1 MRKLSH
7 WITCNSSTFV
17 CWLASFVLAAT
28 LISCGAPALPPSG
41 TLPPNAAALQTRASA
56 ASAITIQHL
65 VLIKLKDTNDRTALE
80 KDCNAKLPSIP
91 GVVEFSLAR
100 PIDIGRKNVD
110 GDYDVA
116 VSVEFAST
124 DAYKAYLVHPDH
136 LALVG
141 AWKEKSKSMRI
152 FDYGN

>member
-1 MRKLSH
+1 MRKLSP
-7 WITCNSSTFV
+7 WITRKPSTFV
-17 CWLASFVLAAT
+17 CSLASFVFAAT

-41 TLPPNAAALQTRASA
+41 TLPPNAAAST
-56 ASAITIQHL
+56 ITIQHL

>member
-1 MRKLSH
+1 MRKISH

-17 CWLASFVLAAT
+17 CSVASFLFAAT

-141 AWKEKSKSMRI
+141 AWKEKSNSMRI

>member
-1 MRKLSH
+1 MRKISPL
-7 WITCNSSTFV
+7 ITRNSSTFV
-17 CWLASFVLAAT
+17 FSVASFVFAAT

-41 TLPPNAAALQTRASA
+41 TLPPNANASQARTSA

-65 VLIKLKDTNDRTALE
+65 VLIKLKDTNDRAALE
-80 KDCNAKLPSIP
+80 KDCNAKLSSIP
-91 GVVEFSLAR
+91 GVLEFSLAR

-136 LALVG
+136 LALVN
-141 AWKEKSKSMRI
+141 AWKEKSQTMRI
-152 FDYGN
+152 YDYGN

>member
-1 MRKLSH
+1 MRKISPL
-7 WITCNSSTFV
+7 ITCNSSTFV
-17 CWLASFVLAAT
+17 FSLASFVFAAT

-41 TLPPNAAALQTRASA
+41 TLPPNANASQPRASA

-80 KDCNAKLPSIP
+80 KDCNAKLSSIP

-141 AWKEKSKSMRI
+141 AWKEKSNSMRI

>member
-1 MRKLSH
+1 MRKISH
-7 WITCNSSTFV
+7 WITCKSSTFV
-17 CWLASFVLAAT
+17 CWLASFFLAAT

>member
-1 MRKLSH
+1 M
-7 WITCNSSTFV
+7 
-17 CWLASFVLAAT
+17 
-28 LISCGAPALPPSG
+28 
-41 TLPPNAAALQTRASA
+41 
-56 ASAITIQHL
+56 
-65 VLIKLKDTNDRTALE
+65 LIKLKDTNDRAVLE
-80 KDCNAKLPSIP
+80 KDCNAKLSSIP

-100 PIDIGRKNVD
+100 PVDTGRKNVD

-116 VSVEFAST
+116 VVVEFAST

-141 AWKEKSKSMRI
+141 AWKEKFNSMRI

>member
-1 MRKLSH
+1 M
-7 WITCNSSTFV
+7 
-17 CWLASFVLAAT
+17 
-28 LISCGAPALPPSG
+28 
-41 TLPPNAAALQTRASA
+41 
-56 ASAITIQHL
+56 
-65 VLIKLKDTNDRTALE
+65 LIKLKDTNDRAALE
-80 KDCNAKLPSIP
+80 KDCNAKLSSIP
-91 GVVEFSLAR
+91 GVFGFSLAR

-124 DAYKAYLVHPDH
+124 DAYKAYLIHPDH

>member
-7 WITCNSSTFV
+7 WITCKSSTFV
-17 CWLASFVLAAT
+17 CSLASFVFAAT

-41 TLPPNAAALQTRASA
+41 TLPPNAAAST
-56 ASAITIQHL
+56 ITIQHL

>member
-1 MRKLSH
+1 MRKISP
-7 WITCNSSTFV
+7 WISCNSSIFV
-17 CWLASFVLAAT
+17 CSLASFVFAAT
-28 LISCGAPALPPSG
+28 LISCGTPALPPSG
-41 TLPPNAAALQTRASA
+41 TLPPNANASQPRASA
-56 ASAITIQHL
+56 TSAITIQHL

>member
-1 MRKLSH
+1 MRKLLRLISRESLSFL
-7 WITCNSSTFV
+7 CPSTALF
-17 CWLASFVLAAT
+17 FAAA

-41 TLPPNAAALQTRASA
+41 TLPPNTSASQARASA
-56 ASAITIQHL
+56 TSGQAIQHL
-65 VLIKLKDTNDRTALE
+65 VLIKLKDTNDRAALE
-80 KDCNAKLPSIP
+80 KDCNEKLSSIP
-91 GVVEFSLAR
+91 GVVGFSLAR

-136 LALVG
+136 LALVN
-141 AWKEKSKSMRI
+141 AWKEKSKTMRI
-152 FDYGN
+152 YDFGN

>member
-1 MRKLSH
+1 MRKLSP
-7 WITCNSSTFV
+7 WINGKSSTFL
-17 CWLASFVLAAT
+17 CLFASFVFVAT

-41 TLPPNAAALQTRASA
+41 TLPPNANAAQPRSSTT
-56 ASAITIQHL
+56 SAINIQHL

-80 KDCNAKLPSIP
+80 KDCNAKLSSIP

>member
-1 MRKLSH
+1 MRKISPL
-7 WITCNSSTFV
+7 ITRNWSTFV
-17 CWLASFVLAAT
+17 FSVASFVFAAT

-41 TLPPNAAALQTRASA
+41 TLPPNANASQARTSA

-80 KDCNAKLPSIP
+80 KDCNAKLSSIP

-136 LALVG
+136 LALVN
-141 AWKEKSKSMRI
+141 AWKEKSQTMRI
-152 FDYGN
+152 YDYGN